1 MQIVSDYFIEMSCG
15 HTMKVAIITL
25 HRVFN
30 YGSVLQ
36 AYATQKVIE
45 SLGHEAEVIDYI
57 TEQRT
62 NRILFLS
69 VPDFIKKDFLHK
81 YTYTML
87 KSISVL
93 MKKAS
98 FGRFINQ
105 NIKLTKQKYITAQD
119 LKKDPPAADVYVTGS
134 DQVWNSQYNKGIDKG
149 FFLEFAPDK
158 CKKIAFVSSFGKGEL
173 SPEESGETKR
183 LIHRYNAISVREDTA
198 LEILEGL
205 EYSNAVC
212 LIDPT
217 LQIEREHWFEL
228 AAKRLVKEKYLL
240 LMLLYNE
247 DNGAAEY
254 AQKIA
259 QQRGLKVVK
268 ISWEYKKPSGVD
280 LLMTHRSPQEFLS
293 LFQHAEFV
301 VTNSF
306 HGLAFCLN
314 MNKQFIVVPRN
325 EFNTRIES
333 LLRLVH
339 LEDRMISEVSQLTV
353 VNKLIKYDT
362 VNSILD
368 DERQRAKLF
377 LSEALQ

>member
-1 MQIVSDYFIEMSCG
+1 
-15 HTMKVAIITL
+15 MKVAIITL

-45 SLGHEAEVIDYI
+45 SLGHEVEVIDYI

-62 NRILFLS
+62 NRVLFLS

-81 YTYTML
+81 YNYILL

-105 NIKLTKQKYITAQD
+105 NMKLTKRKYISAQD
-119 LKKDPPAADVYVTGS
+119 LQNNPPVAEVYITGS

-149 FFLEFAPDK
+149 FFLDFAPDN
-158 CKKIAFVSSFGKGEL
+158 CMKIAFVSSFGKGNL
-173 SPEESGETKR
+173 SPEESEETKR
-183 LIHRYNAISVREDTA
+183 LIHRYDAISVREDTA
-198 LEILEGL
+198 LKILEGL
-205 EYSNAVC
+205 MYSNAVC

-217 LQIEREHWFEL
+217 LQIEREHWLGL

-247 DNGAAEY
+247 DNGATEY
-254 AQKIA
+254 AQNIA
-259 QQRGLKVVK
+259 RQRGLKVVK
-268 ISWEYKKPSGVD
+268 LSWEYKKPSGVD
-280 LLMTHRSPQEFLS
+280 ILMTHRSPQEFLS
-293 LFQHAEFV
+293 LFQHAEFI

-306 HGLAFCLN
+306 HGLTFSINL
-314 MNKQFIVVPRN
+314 NKQFIVVPRN

-339 LEDRMISEVSQLTV
+339 LEDRMISEVSQLPEA
-353 VNKLIKYDT
+353 NKSIKYDT

-368 DERQRAKLF
+368 NERQKAKLF
-377 LSEALQ
+377 LKEALK